1 MKKEI
6 IDKLYKVFRTV
17 FEITNDS
24 LNINTDQKSIEKW
37 DSLNH
42 ILLIVELESEFEIK
56 FNSGELAELD
66 NMSALYNK
74 IKERLETKS
83 NL

>member
-17 FEITNDS
+17 FEINDDS

>member
-1 MKKEI
+1 MKREI

-17 FEITNDS
+17 FEINDDS

-42 ILLIVELESEFEIK
+42 ILLIVELESEFDIK

-83 NL
+83 TL

>member
-1 MKKEI
+1 MKREI

-17 FEITNDS
+17 FEINDDS

-42 ILLIVELESEFEIK
+42 ILLIVELESEFDIK